1 MGIRTTVSGPPKSQ
15 FDVFRIASQQRI
27 EGAASRAVHREGR
40 RAVSDI
46 RTAMQSARLGRLG
59 KAIDSTSDLDKGR
72 VHRRGRSSFS
82 VSSAVHLRTRSERTI
97 GAIESY
103 TAGAEISP
111 RRGRWLW
118 FATDEIPKLT
128 GSGKRKFRLTPELY
142 RKNGL
147 EAKIGPLVFVRSV
160 NGSPLLVVK
169 NATVNQGGK
178 PRSAK
183 SRLKKGGLPKGQR
196 AKDFIVAFVG
206 IPRTARAARI
216 DVPAMMES
224 ARQRLPETFNQEM
237 RKG

>member
-1 MGIRTTVSGPPKSQ
+1 M
-15 FDVFRIASQQRI
+15 
-27 EGAASRAVHREGR
+27 HREGR

-46 RTAMQSARLGRLG
+46 RAAMQSARLGRLG
-59 KAIDSTSDLDKGR
+59 LAIGSTSDLDKGR

-118 FATDEIPKLT
+118 FSTDEIPRIT
-128 GSGKRKFRLTPELY
+128 GKFRMTPELY
-142 RKNGL
+142 RKNGF
-147 EAKIGPLVFVRSV
+147 EQKIGPLVFVKSV

-169 NATVNQGGK
+169 TASVSEAGR

-183 SRLKKGGLPKGQR
+183 SRTKTGRLRKGQR

-216 DVPAMMES
+216 NVRAIMEAAVS
-224 ARQRLPETFNQEM
+224 RLPQTFNEEM

>member
-1 MGIRTTVSGPPKSQ
+1 MTGIRPTVSGPPQSQ
-15 FDVFRIASQQRI
+15 FDVFRLASQQRI
-27 EGAASRAVHREGR
+27 EGSASRAVHREGR

-46 RTAMQSARLGRLG
+46 RAAMQSARLGRLG
-59 KAIDSTSDLDKGR
+59 LAIGSTSDLDKGR

-118 FATDEIPKLT
+118 FSTDEIPRIT
-128 GSGKRKFRLTPELY
+128 GKFRMTPELY
-142 RKNGL
+142 RKNGF
-147 EAKIGPLVFVRSV
+147 EQKIGPLVFVKSV

-169 NATVNQGGK
+169 TASVSEAGR

-183 SRLKKGGLPKGQR
+183 SRTKTGRLRKGQR

-216 DVPAMMES
+216 NVRAIMEAAVS
-224 ARQRLPETFNQEM
+224 RLPQTFNEEM

>member
-1 MGIRTTVSGPPKSQ
+1 MGIRPTVSGPPKSQ
-15 FDVFRIASQQRI
+15 FDTFRVASQQHI

-46 RTAMQSARLGRLG
+46 RAAMQSARLGRLG
-59 KAIDSTSDLDKGR
+59 QAIGSTSDLDKGR
-72 VHRRGRSSFS
+72 VHRRGQSSFS

-118 FATDEIPKLT
+118 FSTDEIPRVT
-128 GSGKRKFRLTPELY
+128 GKYRMTPELY
-142 RKNGL
+142 RKNGF

-160 NGSPLLVVK
+160 SGTPLLVVK
-169 NATVNQGGK
+169 DASVNAGGK
-178 PRSAK
+178 ARSAK
-183 SRLKKGGLPKGQR
+183 SRTKKGGLRKGQR
-196 AKDFIVAFVG
+196 AKDFIVAFIG

-216 DVPAMMES
+216 NVPAMMEA
-224 ARQRLPETFNQEM
+224 ARQRLPQTFNEEM